1 MTPDITIICNVQR
14 IGPVYETKRIYFG
27 LNVSVGLTQAQ
38 ASWDDTVDDL
48 LKPWNWNLEDA
59 GIEILVADRT
69 ACSFQPV
76 KDVVI
81 VDAKLSMDVSP
92 LVKRLDEQYDLLKNH
107 SKDNLAPFLWPDDCD
122 IRSDDKPRTYSFSG
136 VSVYWHALLMEL
148 ATQPYPVPQMLN
160 LSFLLAI
167 PVEKKKVAGLTV
179 DKNTIIVA
187 APRFS
192 T

>member
-122 IRSDDKPRTYSFSG
+122 ISG
-136 VSVYWHALLMEL
+136 AVLPILHLNGYKIANPTVLARIPHAEL
-148 ATQPYPVPQMLN
+148 EEFDARLRLRAVH
-160 LSFLLAI
+160 A
-167 PVEKKKVAGLTV
+167 
-179 DKNTIIVA
+179 
-187 APRFS
+187 
-192 T
+192 